1 MFFVTIFYQTSMTSD
16 PVISDLAA
24 SARAA
29 QHGYEKF
36 DQSQVDDVVAAI
48 AWTVIEPAR
57 NRHLSQR
64 AVQDTG
70 LGNVAPH
77 WEYSGIKKLIPI
89 LVLHK

>member
-1 MFFVTIFYQTSMTSD
+1 M
-16 PVISDLAA
+16 
-24 SARAA
+24 
-29 QHGYEKF
+29 GYEKF

-70 LGNVAPH
+70 LGNVDDKFNKN
-77 WEYSGIKKLIPI
+77 YLST
-89 LVLHK
+89 

>member
-1 MFFVTIFYQTSMTSD
+1 MTSD
-16 PVISDLAA
+16 PVISDLVA

-48 AWTVIEPAR
+48 ARTVIEPAR

-70 LGNVAPH
+70 LGNVDLFPKCLATVFASPGPH
-77 WEYSGIKKLIPI
+77 P
-89 LVLHK
+89 